1 VLSLPK
7 AIVTAPSGPRLSASV
22 VGYLSLMSSEELFAD
37 EIDAPGPGGG
47 QLLVALIA
55 LFVIVL
61 AIVGLVA
68 IGGWVTLVIAVLMM
82 LAGVFGV
89 TRYVQTISLTRQS
102 HEHAGGASGIAED
115 LAVTDDAHSQI
126 SRHDIPVGEP
136 ERNAAPATSEVEHT

>member
-1 VLSLPK
+1 MHATVAAYAYAMRACRDGVALESDRRGGK
-7 AIVTAPSGPRLSASV
+7 RRGSGASF
-22 VGYLSLMSSEELFAD
+22 VGYSRVMSSEELLAD

-47 QLLVALIA
+47 QLLLALIA

-89 TRYVQTISLTRQS
+89 TRYVQTIAL
-102 HEHAGGASGIAED
+102 
-115 LAVTDDAHSQI
+115 
-126 SRHDIPVGEP
+126 
-136 ERNAAPATSEVEHT
+136 TSEAERS

>member
-1 VLSLPK
+1 
-7 AIVTAPSGPRLSASV
+7 
-22 VGYLSLMSSEELFAD
+22 MSSDELYAD
-37 EIDAPGPGGG
+37 EIDTPGPGGG

-102 HEHAGGASGIAED
+102 HERLNDGLSGMNED
-115 LAVTDDAHSQI
+115 LAVTDDAHTQI
-126 SRHDIPVGEP
+126 SRHDIPQGEP
-136 ERNAAPATSEVEHT
+136 ERNAAPATSEGERS

>member
-1 VLSLPK
+1 M
-7 AIVTAPSGPRLSASV
+7 ASDQLV
-22 VGYLSLMSSEELFAD
+22 AD
-37 EIDAPGPGGG
+37 DVESPGPGGG

-68 IGGWVTLVIAVLMM
+68 IGGWVTLVIAVALM

-89 TRYVQTISLTRQS
+89 TRYVQTISITRQ
-102 HEHAGGASGIAED
+102 ARGRDTGGAPGVARN
-115 LAVTDDAHSQI
+115 LAVTDDAHAQI

-136 ERNAAPATSEVEHT
+136 ERNAAPVTSESQRSELG

>member
-1 VLSLPK
+1 V
-7 AIVTAPSGPRLSASV
+7 
-22 VGYLSLMSSEELFAD
+22 SSEELFAD

-102 HEHAGGASGIAED
+102 HGHEGGASSVADD

-126 SRHDIPVGEP
+126 SRHDIPQGEP
-136 ERNAAPATSEVEHT
+136 ERNAAPATSEGEHS

>member
-1 VLSLPK
+1 M
-7 AIVTAPSGPRLSASV
+7 ASDQ
-22 VGYLSLMSSEELFAD
+22 LMAD
-37 EIDAPGPGGG
+37 DVESPGPGGG

-68 IGGWVTLVIAVLMM
+68 IGGWVTLAIAVALM

-89 TRYVQTISLTRQS
+89 TRYVQTISITRQS
-102 HEHAGGASGIAED
+102 RERAGGGDASGVAGD
-115 LAVTDDAHSQI
+115 LAATDDAHLRI

-136 ERNAAPATSEVEHT
+136 ERNAAPATSESQRSELG

>member
-1 VLSLPK
+1 
-7 AIVTAPSGPRLSASV
+7 V
-22 VGYLSLMSSEELFAD
+22 V
-37 EIDAPGPGGG
+37 
-47 QLLVALIA
+47 
-55 LFVIVL
+55 VL

-89 TRYVQTISLTRQS
+89 TRYVQTIALTRQS
-102 HEHAGGASGIAED
+102 HGDAGGASSVAED

-136 ERNAAPATSEVEHT
+136 ERNAAPATSEGERS

>member
-1 VLSLPK
+1 
-7 AIVTAPSGPRLSASV
+7 
-22 VGYLSLMSSEELFAD
+22 MSSEELFAD

-47 QLLVALIA
+47 QLLIALIA

-102 HEHAGGASGIAED
+102 HEHGAGGASSVAED

-136 ERNAAPATSEVEHT
+136 ERNAAPPTSEGEQPASD